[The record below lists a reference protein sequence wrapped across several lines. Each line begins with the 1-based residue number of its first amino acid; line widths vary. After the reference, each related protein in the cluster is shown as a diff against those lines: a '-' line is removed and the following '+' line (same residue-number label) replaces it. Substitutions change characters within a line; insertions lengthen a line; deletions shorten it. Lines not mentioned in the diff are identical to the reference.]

1 MIEIFITLFVVSLLV
16 IYVSG
21 RYYLRES
28 MADAKGP
35 AVYDTTAVRADLTPD
50 RPFSEQPIRS
60 LGDYEGEDA
69 KGSFETDAVFA
80 NEGDRAASRAEINA
94 AMSGY
99 PLDWAKLPP
108 SSAKFQSYREAF
120 VDASQKAVATPPNTT
135 QFNSIQGAA
144 MVPPDQDAVDAE
156 ELKILAMYKPEK
168 AQDLINYS
176 LDDAETLVKK
186 LYERKGLIATVEPS
200 KQGRNVF
207 EVVEVRKKDEP
218 IVWEDDV
225 PAPQRSSLRGEEQI
239 TVPTYVNDLASGLD
253 PYFEPRSSVRM
264 NKNDY
269 TQWTPGLERQ
279 FAPTYPVKSWY

>member
-1 MIEIFITLFVVSLLV
+1 MIEVFIALFVVALLSL
-16 IYVSG
+16 YVSG

-28 MADAKGP
+28 MTDAKGP
-35 AVYDTTAVRADLTPD
+35 AVYDTTAVRADLVPD
-50 RPFSEQPIRS
+50 RPFAGEPIRS
-60 LGDYEGEDA
+60 LADYEGGA
-69 KGSFETDAVFA
+69 GTFETDAVFA
-80 NEGDRAASRAEINA
+80 NEGNRAAGRAEINA

-108 SSAKFQSYREAF
+108 SSERFQKYREAF
-120 VDASQKAVATPPNTT
+120 VDASQKAVSPSTE
-135 QFNSIQGAA
+135 QFNSIQGAS

-186 LYERKGLIATVEPS
+186 LYDRRGLVATVEPS

-207 EVVEVRKKDEP
+207 EVVEVKKKDEP

-225 PAPQRSSLRGEEQI
+225 PAPQRYELRGEEQI

-253 PYFEPRSSVRM
+253 PYYEPRASMRM

>member
-1 MIEIFITLFVVSLLV
+1 MVEIFILIFVVGLLV

-28 MADAKGP
+28 MTVQDAP
-35 AVYDTTAVRADLTPD
+35 PVYDTTAVRKDLTPD
-50 RPFSEQPIRS
+50 RPFTSEPIRS
-60 LGDYEGEDA
+60 LGGYEGDT
-69 KGSFETDAVFA
+69 FETDAVFL

-99 PLDWAKLPP
+99 PLDWSNLPP
-108 SSAKFQSYREAF
+108 GSARFQKYREAF
-120 VDASQKAVATPPNTT
+120 VDASQKAAPPNTKE
-135 QFNSIQGAA
+135 FDSIQGVS
-144 MVPPDQDAVDAE
+144 MVPPDQDAIDAE
-156 ELKILAMYKPEK
+156 ELKILAMYRPEK

-186 LYERKGLIATVEPS
+186 LYDRRGLIATVEPS

-207 EVVEVRKKDEP
+207 EIVEVKKKDEP
-218 IVWEDDV
+218 IVWEDEV
-225 PAPQRSSLRGEEQI
+225 PAPKRYELRGEEQI

-253 PYFEPRSSVRM
+253 PYFEPRTSVRM

-279 FAPTYPVKSWY
+279 FAPTYPVKSWF